1 MSRVSEAAFRAR
13 LRETPNTRAVCVESS
28 SLAAELGFE
37 RSIILL
43 DERDRGIF
51 RVDTPSGYPETERFE
66 NVRLRRSDE
75 SVAQLEEGTLASP
88 MVLCD
93 LATTPM
99 LATLGLTRAVAFGLR
114 DSAGIFG
121 FLVAGHE
128 EGGAAWPDTAPQELN
143 QLLPDIIA
151 TLRHRILAQVVVE
164 DRATLLAQKAEIEM
178 LALELRRRNDE
189 MLDDLEQAREFQA
202 QMMGRPPKVNGL
214 SVQLAFRPLD
224 AVSGDLVDV
233 FYEGTRLR
241 VFVSDTTGHG
251 LRAGLA
257 TMLLKAEW
265 EAVKRLENPG
275 TVLRE
280 LNSRIVGTYRSSAL
294 TMTAL
299 CFDLDLATGEVVYA
313 SAAHPC
319 AVVVRDGSTE
329 ELPTGGTL
337 LGLVPELDL
346 KEGRSRVDAG
356 EGIYAYTDGISEA
369 TSPTNELF
377 GEERVIAALASGH
390 RSGTSVRLLEKA
402 AVTFTQAGGFSD
414 DATIIGIA
422 REPRA

>member
-1 MSRVSEAAFRAR
+1 MIRNSDGAFRAR
-13 LRETPNTRAVCVESS
+13 LRETPDTRAACTELTG
-28 SLAAELGFE
+28 LAAELGFE
-37 RSIILL
+37 RSVVLI
-43 DERDRGIF
+43 DDRDRGVF
-51 RVDTPSGYPETERFE
+51 KMLTPRGYPDPERFD
-66 NVRLRRSDE
+66 NVRLKRTEE
-75 SVAQLEEGTLASP
+75 SIAKLEEGTLAAP
-88 MVLCD
+88 MVICD
-93 LATTPM
+93 QTTTPM
-99 LATLGLTRAVAFGLR
+99 LATFGLVRAVAFGLR

-121 FLVAGHE
+121 FLVAGQADD
-128 EGGAAWPDTAPQELN
+128 GTPWPDTAPQGIN
-143 QLLPDIIA
+143 QQLPDVIA

-202 QMMGRPPKVNGL
+202 QMLGRPPRVEGL
-214 SVQLAFRPLD
+214 SVQLAYRPLD

-257 TMLLKAEW
+257 TMLLKAEY
-265 EAVKRLENPG
+265 EGVKRSGDPA

-299 CFDLDLATGEVVYA
+299 CFDLDLSTGEVIYA

-319 AVVVRDGSTE
+319 AVVIRKGGAQ

-346 KEGRSRVDAG
+346 KEGQSRVAPG
-356 EGIYAYTDGISEA
+356 EGIYAYTDGITEA

-377 GEERVIAALASGH
+377 GEERLIAALLEGH
-390 RSGTSVRLLEKA
+390 GQSTAVRILEKA
-402 AVTFTQAGGFSD
+402 AVTFTEAGGFSD
-414 DATIIGIA
+414 DATIIGIL
-422 REPRA
+422 RER